1 MTEGGLLLVLAD
13 ERGEVVYA
21 ADEHNGA
28 YEQKMEAHA
37 VDDGGTHGVSHNPY
51 HEMEQDLSWQV
62 GESHY
67 LATPTDFDEFTDR
80 MAASEDGRLAYLL
93 DDGVTLVVGRGV
105 RPSDAGPFASST
117 LLYASAQ
124 LEAPQTLMGIL
135 RAQLLA
141 TIVVTLCLAVAVA
154 WLLSRRLARPVV
166 GLSRQAAR
174 LSESDFAL
182 ERQECGCA
190 ELDTLSASLFA
201 AADELGRADA
211 SRREFLAN
219 VAHDLRTPLTMIRGY
234 AEMVRDIS
242 GDDPAQRSQDIEVI
256 VQETERLEELVNDI
270 LEYSA
275 LADGSCVSVR
285 ESLDMWQLAS
295 EVARRFE
302 PLARQ
307 RGVELGMG
315 DQTDTPVS
323 GDRLQLSRVLYN
335 LLGNALSHVG
345 EGDSILVGVM
355 PVGIGDVIRVEV
367 SDSGEGVAQED
378 LAHVWDR
385 YFTRR
390 QIARGAA
397 GSGLGP
403 AISRQ
408 ILEAHGATWGAS
420 SEPGHGTVFWFEMA
434 RRLP

>member
-1 MTEGGLLLVLAD
+1 MRQTSTMAPMS
-13 ERGEVVYA
+13 RRWKPTPWMMA
-21 ADEHNGA
+21 ARTA
-28 YEQKMEAHA
+28 SP
-37 VDDGGTHGVSHNPY
+37 T
-51 HEMEQDLSWQV
+51 
-62 GESHY
+62 
-67 LATPTDFDEFTDR
+67 TPTMRWSRTCPGRWGSPTTWPLRPTSTSSRTEK
-80 MAASEDGRLAYLL
+80 AASEDGRLAYLL

-256 VQETERLEELVNDI
+256 VQETER
-270 LEYSA
+270 
-275 LADGSCVSVR
+275 
-285 ESLDMWQLAS
+285 
-295 EVARRFE
+295 
-302 PLARQ
+302 
-307 RGVELGMG
+307 
-315 DQTDTPVS
+315 
-323 GDRLQLSRVLYN
+323 SRN
-335 LLGNALSHVG
+335 S
-345 EGDSILVGVM
+345 
-355 PVGIGDVIRVEV
+355 
-367 SDSGEGVAQED
+367 
-378 LAHVWDR
+378 
-385 YFTRR
+385 
-390 QIARGAA
+390 
-397 GSGLGP
+397 
-403 AISRQ
+403 
-408 ILEAHGATWGAS
+408 
-420 SEPGHGTVFWFEMA
+420 
-434 RRLP
+434 

>member
-1 MTEGGLLLVLAD
+1 M
-13 ERGEVVYA
+13 
-21 ADEHNGA
+21 
-28 YEQKMEAHA
+28 
-37 VDDGGTHGVSHNPY
+37 
-51 HEMEQDLSWQV
+51 
-62 GESHY
+62 
-67 LATPTDFDEFTDR
+67 
-80 MAASEDGRLAYLL
+80 
-93 DDGVTLVVGRGV
+93 
-105 RPSDAGPFASST
+105 
-117 LLYASAQ
+117 
-124 LEAPQTLMGIL
+124 
-135 RAQLLA
+135 
-141 TIVVTLCLAVAVA
+141 
-154 WLLSRRLARPVV
+154 
-166 GLSRQAAR
+166 
-174 LSESDFAL
+174 
-182 ERQECGCA
+182 
-190 ELDTLSASLFA
+190 
-201 AADELGRADA
+201 
-211 SRREFLAN
+211 
-219 VAHDLRTPLTMIRGY
+219 
-234 AEMVRDIS
+234 
-242 GDDPAQRSQDIEVI
+242 
-256 VQETERLEELVNDI
+256 NDI

-355 PVGIGDVIRVEV
+355 PVGIGDVITVEV

-397 GSGLGP
+397 GSGLGL